1 MDFTEVEL
9 FLIEMAIDE
18 VMWKLAP
25 NSPNY
30 QKFELLNQK
39 VRGYRIA
46 LEHSDDSNDNGLGA
60 SSEIE

>member
-1 MDFTEVEL
+1 MNFTEIEL

-18 VMWKLAP
+18 VMWKLVP

-30 QKFELLNQK
+30 ERYKLLNQK
-39 VRGYRIA
+39 VRGQR
-46 LEHSDDSNDNGLGA
+46 LLQNHLNDGDNGLGA

>member
-1 MDFTEVEL
+1 MEFSETEL

-18 VMWKLAP
+18 VMCRMNP

-30 QKFELLNQK
+30 QRFELLNQK
-39 VRGYRIA
+39 VRGQRLA
-46 LEHSDDSNDNGLGA
+46 KEHSNGTNGLGA